1 MNKARVNQEQDRRTG
16 VDLGQKKKKKSTVK
30 NID

>member
-16 VDLGQKKKKKSTVK
+16 VDLGQKKKKRKAP
-30 NID
+30 

>member
-16 VDLGQKKKKKSTVK
+16 VDLGQKKKRKAP
-30 NID
+30 

>member
-16 VDLGQKKKKKSTVK
+16 VDLGQKKKKEKHREK
-30 NID
+30 Y